1 MGVGIRL
8 WIEEGSVGSSLL
20 KRLSE
25 SRGVQTRVNLQDRFG
40 FKQVWRYKSMHVAGT
55 VFVKDRISSLA
66 MSLSQVFMLDSP
78 C

>member
-1 MGVGIRL
+1 MVAGIRL
-8 WIEEGSVGSSLL
+8 WIEEGSVGSSQL

-25 SRGVQTRVNLQDRFG
+25 SHGVQARVNLEDRSG
-40 FKQVWRYKSMHVAGT
+40 FKQVWRYKSMHVAGI

-66 MSLSQVFMLDSP
+66 MSLSQVCMLDSP